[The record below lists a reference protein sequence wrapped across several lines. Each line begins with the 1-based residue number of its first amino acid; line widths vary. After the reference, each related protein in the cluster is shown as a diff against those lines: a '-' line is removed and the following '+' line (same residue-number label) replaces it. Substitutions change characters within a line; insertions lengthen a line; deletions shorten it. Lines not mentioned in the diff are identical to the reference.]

1 MSEDFIKFLSELIN
15 GDIENLYTYKSG
27 PKLVNFFNQYFGSTD
42 TYGQGFPSRWIYTY
56 NKIIKLINT
65 NSINKLF
72 NIILDKKFIMKDSQI
87 TEEQAVEKES
97 LICKKINEK
106 ALFEG
111 FYLTKSNGN
120 YQFIK
125 KDDDLEYIGGGG
137 FANIYLQKSTNN
149 IIKKLREDFLN
160 DSGIK
165 SRFKREFTI
174 TKSLN
179 DLDGV
184 IKVFEFN
191 QSDYSYSMEKAE
203 LTLEKYIITNDL
215 NYSQKLSCI
224 YQILDIMS
232 EVHKRNI
239 IHRDISPNNILIL
252 HGLLKISDFGLG
264 KDLTVFTSHQTINT
278 NSVGQYHYCAP
289 EQFMLLRDGDSKSD
303 VYSLGRVIN
312 FIMNKDPRK
321 SNHMLRNVTE
331 KATSENPDFR
341 YLNASELYTA
351 VKKGIAFY
359 EDKNKVINLRKK
371 IIQKQFDESVEEYI
385 YEQSSDDL
393 LNLISTIPSF
403 KFAILKF
410 ISIDNKHAYFFIETI
425 TEHYQG
431 FYKSFQDYDYLAD
444 IVFEIIIGSY
454 DFPIKEL
461 SANILNYIANYINR
475 FHAQDLIKKAI
486 SHGIDPFIEEK
497 LNIE

>member
-87 TEEQAVEKES
+87 TEEQAGEKES

-149 IIKKLREDFLN
+149 IIKKLREDFFN

-215 NYSQKLSCI
+215 NYRQKLSCI

-278 NSVGQYHYCAP
+278 NSVGQYHYCA
-289 EQFMLLRDGDSKSD
+289 
-303 VYSLGRVIN
+303 
-312 FIMNKDPRK
+312 
-321 SNHMLRNVTE
+321 T
-331 KATSENPDFR
+331 
-341 YLNASELYTA
+341 
-351 VKKGIAFY
+351 
-359 EDKNKVINLRKK
+359 
-371 IIQKQFDESVEEYI
+371 
-385 YEQSSDDL
+385 
-393 LNLISTIPSF
+393 
-403 KFAILKF
+403 
-410 ISIDNKHAYFFIETI
+410 
-425 TEHYQG
+425 
-431 FYKSFQDYDYLAD
+431 
-444 IVFEIIIGSY
+444 
-454 DFPIKEL
+454 
-461 SANILNYIANYINR
+461 
-475 FHAQDLIKKAI
+475 
-486 SHGIDPFIEEK
+486 
-497 LNIE
+497 